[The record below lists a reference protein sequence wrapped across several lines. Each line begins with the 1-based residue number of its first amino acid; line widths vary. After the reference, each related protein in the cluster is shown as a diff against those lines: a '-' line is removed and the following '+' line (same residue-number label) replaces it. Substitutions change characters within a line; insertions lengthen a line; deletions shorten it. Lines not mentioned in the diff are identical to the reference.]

1 MKMTKFVAAGDVH
14 GDEQDKKSVQSLLSF
29 MAHYK
34 PSLVVMTGDLWD
46 FRSLRRGASD
56 DDQAESLERDWDA
69 GEEFLKDFFAY
80 GDERVFLRGNHD
92 ERLWDLANSVR
103 SGLARDYAEQGID
116 RVEEL
121 LKKLNARMLPYDS
134 VGGVYSK
141 GSLKFVHGY
150 GHSMHAAKQHADAY
164 GNVLF
169 GHTHAIDYFK
179 SVSIDNREGFN
190 IGALCNLEPS
200 YNRHMTRRMRW
211 QHGWA
216 FGVIYEDGTH
226 DVFQAKQRNGKFTI
240 PTNVRTL

>member
-1 MKMTKFVAAGDVH
+1 M
-14 GDEQDKKSVQSLLSF
+14 
-29 MAHYK
+29 
-34 PSLVVMTGDLWD
+34 
-46 FRSLRRGASD
+46 
-56 DDQAESLERDWDA
+56 
-69 GEEFLKDFFAY
+69 
-80 GDERVFLRGNHD
+80 
-92 ERLWDLANSVR
+92 
-103 SGLARDYAEQGID
+103 
-116 RVEEL
+116 EEL
-121 LKKLNARMLPYDS
+121 LKKLNAKMLPYDS
-134 VGGVYSK
+134 AGGIYSK

-179 SVSIDNREGFN
+179 SVSIDNREGWN
-190 IGALCNLEPS
+190 IGALCSLVPS
-200 YNRHMTRRMRW
+200 YCRNIMRRMRW